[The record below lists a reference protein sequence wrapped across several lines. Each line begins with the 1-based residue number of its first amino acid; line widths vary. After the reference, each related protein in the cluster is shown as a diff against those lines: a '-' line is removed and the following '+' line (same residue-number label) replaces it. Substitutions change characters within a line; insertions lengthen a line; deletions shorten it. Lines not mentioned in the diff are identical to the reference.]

1 MKTCSIL
8 TLLIINSFMAS
19 TQNISEKLDK
29 KLQEYHDTNGISHS
43 LLVVHNNK
51 LLYNGSEGHHKMD
64 NKIKTNDR
72 SMYRMASVSKQFTA
86 AAIYKLILQKKL
98 KASQSIKEFFPDF
111 ASVGNDIR
119 IQYLLSHSSGIYDYE
134 ELMSDTITQQLSDY
148 DILKMVEGINTTYF
162 TPGSQFKYSNT
173 AYCLLALIVEKVAGM
188 SLQDYCKKNIFDPL
202 DMKNTVWYGG
212 QINNRVYGYAF
223 DKSNQIVFNDQSL
236 TSASLGDGG
245 LYTSLSDYLKWY
257 QGRKKIVGLDFSQ
270 MEQLASKSITKDYL
284 YSFGWFYKKQ
294 GKEIEILL
302 HSGATC
308 GFSNIVVEIPETNTF
323 IAYFTNLA
331 DYHNSFVSIETI
343 LKQANIL
350 PHDFSYTEM
359 HQQTH

>member
-1 MKTCSIL
+1 
-8 TLLIINSFMAS
+8 
-19 TQNISEKLDK
+19 
-29 KLQEYHDTNGISHS
+29 
-43 LLVVHNNK
+43 
-51 LLYNGSEGHHKMD
+51 
-64 NKIKTNDR
+64 
-72 SMYRMASVSKQFTA
+72 
-86 AAIYKLILQKKL
+86 
-98 KASQSIKEFFPDF
+98 
-111 ASVGNDIR
+111 
-119 IQYLLSHSSGIYDYE
+119 
-134 ELMSDTITQQLSDY
+134 
-148 DILKMVEGINTTYF
+148 
-162 TPGSQFKYSNT
+162 
-173 AYCLLALIVEKVAGM
+173 
-188 SLQDYCKKNIFDPL
+188 
-202 DMKNTVWYGG
+202 MKNTVWYGG

-294 GKEIEILL
+294 GNEIEILL